1 MRPWLTIVLVVI
13 AVAALAYFHLRPQP
27 SHPRET
33 DFVNCYVELSLLAA
47 RSDTV
52 GRVFYRERDSI
63 LTAFN
68 FTDSSLLQVKSELNL
83 EPERLVVI
91 WDMIEARVKERRVE
105 LGLKP
110 LETKE

>member
-1 MRPWLTIVLVVI
+1 MRPWSTVVLAAI
-13 AVAALAYFHLRPQP
+13 AVAAFAYFQLRPHP
-27 SHPRET
+27 THPREI

-52 GRVFYRERDSI
+52 GSVFYRERDSI
-63 LTAFN
+63 LTAFS
-68 FTDSSLLQVKSELNL
+68 FTDSSLLQVKSELSL

-91 WDMIEARVKERRVE
+91 WDMIEARLKERRAE

>member
-1 MRPWLTIVLVVI
+1 MRPWLTIVLAVI
-13 AVAALAYFHLRPQP
+13 AVAALAYFKLRPQP

-52 GRVFYRERDSI
+52 GSVFVHERDSI
-63 LTAFN
+63 LTAFS
-68 FTDSSLLQVKSELNL
+68 FTDSSLLRVKSELNL
-83 EPERLVVI
+83 EPERLVAI
-91 WDMIEARVKERRVE
+91 WDRIEVRLKERRAE
-105 LGLKP
+105 LGLRP